1 MKGCL
6 TLAGYLASNKLMTD
20 SGLRR
25 AAQRAGLI
33 VKKVRGADA
42 GEAYVLYWRTRSGWA
57 ELRPRGGVSMRE
69 ACEEVR
75 ARL

>member
-6 TLAGYLASNKLMTD
+6 TRAGYFDGQRAQA
-20 SGLRR
+20 

-57 ELRPRGGVSMRE
+57 ELAPRGGVSMRE